1 MECRRVE
8 LPRICECILLRLLTV
23 HPSVSAARATSIAR
37 RASTRT
43 DNDSGPD
50 LRWLHHRSRCRRYR
64 LVRRGL
70 YQYGSDGFR
79 WRRSWEQRI
88 PSHSHFSRPK
98 QCGIH
103 FQSSSQ
109 RPIRNGDGDQRPL
122 HYINRDCRGNIVC
135 ILLAVFKIKSD
146 LMARRTSPT
155 AYNVFTGYT
164 YTGQQLANGVCSTT
178 STTVTLSSAYTETL
192 ATASGR
198 VYLDQGGQR
207 GFIEALGFST
217 CTGGGENYVNT
228 ALVQVSDLTVST
240 TNTYSSIPLAAMST
254 TFAPS
259 PTSRAPVRTT
269 TLTDVLTTLT
279 ATLEGSSTITPAP
292 VQSAEVPEIVI
303 GNSTITPNSNPL
315 GLPFF
320 TATIAATGTGAGT
333 GAGTGSNGTVPFQ
346 GNAPVWGSG
355 AGIWGSALLTFVMAV
370 GWVL

>member
-1 MECRRVE
+1 MR
-8 LPRICECILLRLLTV
+8 
-23 HPSVSAARATSIAR
+23 
-37 RASTRT
+37 
-43 DNDSGPD
+43 
-50 LRWLHHRSRCRRYR
+50 
-64 LVRRGL
+64 
-70 YQYGSDGFR
+70 
-79 WRRSWEQRI
+79 
-88 PSHSHFSRPK
+88 PSHSFAALLSSVWLQLSTGMPEVSPPPALLQSLEGPAQGPTTTAGQTCGGCIIVADVVGIVWYEEVFINTAATAFVGVGVGNNGSRVTRTSVVQNNVEFTFNP
-98 QCGIH
+98 QASAQFGTVMVTNA
-103 FQSSSQ
+103 
-109 RPIRNGDGDQRPL
+109 P
-122 HYINRDCRGNIVC
+122 YITSTEIAGAT
-135 ILLAVFKIKSD
+135 L
-146 LMARRTSPT
+146 TSPT

-178 STTVTLSSAYTETL
+178 SMTVTLSSAYTETL

-279 ATLEGSSTITPAP
+279 ATLEGSSTITSAP

-320 TATIAATGTGAGT
+320 TATVAATGTGAGT